1 MQEPQITPEVVASH
15 GITPDEYQRI
25 VQILGRAPNY
35 TELGIFS
42 VMWSEHCSYKS
53 SRVHL
58 RKFPTSGPRVVQGP
72 GENAGV
78 IDIGDG
84 WVAAFK
90 MESHNHPSFIE
101 PYQGAAT
108 GVGGILRDIFTMG
121 ARPIACLD
129 SLRFGQLDAPR
140 MKYLVDGVV
149 RGISGYGNCI
159 GIPTVGG
166 ETSFH
171 PSYNGNILVNVFA
184 LGVTKAEKIF
194 KGTASGVG
202 NPVIY
207 VGSKTGRDGIHGATM
222 ASAEFDEASEEKRP
236 TVQVGDPFTEKLLL
250 EACLE
255 IMDSD
260 AIVGI
265 QDMGAA
271 GLTSSSFEMAGRAG
285 TGIRMHLDRVP
296 TRESGMTP
304 YEIML
309 SESQE
314 RMLIVAKAGREQD
327 VIRTFEKWDLNAAV
341 VGEVTDDGFV
351 RLVWHGQ
358 EAATIPVDPISTEA
372 PLYERPL
379 ARPEYADKIAPSLQR
394 ERVAD
399 GDVTDTLLR
408 LLASPNLCSKHWIF
422 GQYDTTVRTNTI
434 VGPEKRDAA
443 VIRVKDTGRALA
455 ITSDVNPVYCY
466 LDPYEGGKQAVAEAA
481 RNVAASGARPVAIT
495 DCLNFGSPERAE
507 IMWQFS
513 ECIRGISDACR
524 ALETPVVSGNVSFYN
539 ETEGRAVYP
548 TPTVGMVGLMES
560 DRDGCGLAFADADLD
575 VILLGD
581 TRDELGGS
589 EWQQMFAGS
598 ELAAPPRVDLE
609 RERTLIELLLELH
622 AAKVLRGAHDLANGG
637 LAVGLAEMSTGGI
650 GCHVD
655 LSGHADDLDAVA
667 LLFSESQARAVV
679 TTSDAA
685 RVLDVA
691 SKRGV
696 TAKRIGHTAHGV
708 FLIERNGVPLVRV
721 AAQELARV
729 WSSAFALL
737 LGGDS
742 VDEVL
747 RGVGEEALDVMAH

>member
-1 MQEPQITPEVVASH
+1 MQITPELVQQH
-15 GITPDEYQRI
+15 GINETEYKQI
-25 VQILGRAPNY
+25 EQILGRAPNY
-35 TELGIFS
+35 LELGIFS

-58 RKFPTSGPRVVQGP
+58 RNFPTTGPRVVQGP

-90 MESHNHPSFIE
+90 MESHNHPSYIE

-129 SLRFGQLDAPR
+129 SLRFGEIDAPR

-149 RGISGYGNCI
+149 RGIAGYGNCI

-171 PSYNGNILVNVFA
+171 SSYNGNILVNVFA
-184 LGVTKAEKIF
+184 LGVTKREKIF

-255 IMDSD
+255 LMDTD

-296 TRESGMTP
+296 VRESGMTP

-314 RMLIVAKAGREQD
+314 RMLIVAKRGREDD
-327 VIRTFEKWDLNAAV
+327 VVRIFEKWDLNAAV
-341 VGEVTDDGFV
+341 IGEVTDDGFV
-351 RLVWHGQ
+351 RLFWHGE
-358 EAATIPVDPISTEA
+358 EAGTIPVDPISTEA
-372 PLYERPL
+372 PVYRRPMS
-379 ARPEYADKIAPSLQR
+379 EPSRSASSPAR

-399 GDVTDTLLR
+399 RDLTNELER
-408 LLASPNLCSKHWIF
+408 LIASPNLCSKHWIYE
-422 GQYDTTVRTNTI
+422 QYDTTVRTNTI
-434 VGPEKRDAA
+434 ARSEQRDAA
-443 VIRVKDTGRALA
+443 IVRVKGTGRALA
-455 ITSDVNPVYCY
+455 MTSDVNPTYCF

-481 RNVAASGARPVAIT
+481 RNIAVSGGRPVAIT
-495 DCLNFGSPERAE
+495 DCLNFGSPERPE
-507 IMWQFS
+507 IMWQFA

-539 ETEGRAVYP
+539 ETEGRAIYP
-548 TPTVGMVGLMES
+548 TPTIGMVGILEREDM
-560 DRDGCGLAFADADLD
+560 GCGLQFPEHGLD
-575 VILLGD
+575 IILLGE
-581 TRDELGGS
+581 TNDELSGSQWSASAPAGGI
-589 EWQQMFAGS
+589 
-598 ELAAPPRVDLE
+598 PPRVDLQ
-609 RERTLIELLLELH
+609 RERSLVDLLINLHEHRLLR
-622 AAKVLRGAHDLANGG
+622 AAHDLSDGG
-637 LAVGLAEMSTGGI
+637 LAIALAESAMNGI
-650 GCHVD
+650 GCHID
-655 LSGHADDLDAVA
+655 LSNYARDLDAIA
-667 LLFSESQARAVV
+667 LLFSESQARAIVACRNDHNDEV
-679 TTSDAA
+679 LLRAKQHGVPARQIGRTVDAA
-685 RVLDVA
+685 FV
-691 SKRGV
+691 
-696 TAKRIGHTAHGV
+696 
-708 FLIERNGVPLVRV
+708 IERNGAHLVRTTTP
-721 AAQELARV
+721 ALAHIWRG
-729 WSSAFALL
+729 AFETLL
-737 LGGDS
+737 VGE
-742 VDEVL
+742 DEV
-747 RGVGEEALDVMAH
+747 VAH

>member
-1 MQEPQITPEVVASH
+1 MPHAITPQVISQH
-15 GITPDEYQRI
+15 GLSPSEYSSI
-25 VQILGRAPNY
+25 EQILGRAPNY
-35 TELGIFS
+35 LELGIFS

-72 GENAGV
+72 GENAGI

-129 SLRFGQLDAPR
+129 SLRFGELAAPR

-149 RGISGYGNCI
+149 RGIAGYGNCI

-171 PSYNGNILVNVFA
+171 ASYNGNILANVFA
-184 LGVTKAEKIF
+184 LGVAKAEKIF

-255 IMDSD
+255 IMDGDS
-260 AIVGI
+260 IVGI

-296 TRESGMTP
+296 VRENGMTP

-314 RMLIVAKAGREQD
+314 RMLIVAKRGREAD
-327 VIRTFEKWDLNAAV
+327 VVRIFEKWDLNAAV
-341 VGEVTDDGFV
+341 IGEVSDDGFV
-351 RLVWHGQ
+351 RLFWDGEEVG
-358 EAATIPVDPISTEA
+358 TIPVDPISTEA
-372 PLYERPL
+372 PVYQRPL
-379 ARPEYADKIAPSLQR
+379 AAPERTIPETLER
-394 ERVAD
+394 ERVD
-399 GDVTDTLLR
+399 DRDLTTDLLR
-408 LLASPNLCSKHWIF
+408 LVASPNLCSKHWIWE
-422 GQYDTTVRTNTI
+422 QYDTTVRTNTI
-434 VGPEKRDAA
+434 AGPERRDAA
-443 VIRVKDTGRALA
+443 IVRVKGTGRALA
-455 ITSDVNPVYCY
+455 MTSDVNPAYCF

-481 RNVAASGARPVAIT
+481 RNIAVSGGRPVAIT
-495 DCLNFGSPERAE
+495 DCLNFGSPERPE
-507 IMWQFS
+507 IMWQFA
-513 ECIRGISDACR
+513 ECIRGISDACN
-524 ALETPVVSGNVSFYN
+524 ALGTPVVSGNVSFYN
-539 ETEGRAVYP
+539 ETEGRAIHP
-548 TPTVGMVGLMES
+548 TPTVGMVGILENEET
-560 DRDGCGLAFADADLD
+560 GCGLLFPDAGLE
-575 VILLGD
+575 VVLIGE

-589 EWQQMFAGS
+589 EWQQMFAP
-598 ELAAPPRVDLE
+598 EHLAKPPAVDLD
-609 RERTLIELLLELH
+609 REKALVDLLLEIHDNKL
-622 AAKVLRGAHDLANGG
+622 ARAAHDLSNGG
-637 LAVGLAEMSTGGI
+637 LAVALAECAMGGI
-650 GCHVD
+650 GCHVQV
-655 LSGHADDLDAVA
+655 AANVDAVA
-667 LLFSESQARAVV
+667 LLFSESQGRAIVACAAAHTSDLLARAK
-679 TTSDAA
+679 S
-685 RVLDVA
+685 
-691 SKRGV
+691 RGV
-696 TAKRIGHTAHGV
+696 PAVKIGRTVAGAFV
-708 FLIERNGVPLVRV
+708 IERNGVPLIRTT
-721 AAQELARV
+721 AEELARV
-729 WSSAFALL
+729 WRSAFALL
-737 LGGDS
+737 LGGDTIDD
-742 VDEVL
+742 VI
-747 RGVGEEALDVMAH
+747 RGVGEEAPEVVAH